1 MPYNEEFN
9 QEFNKRILR
18 GAQIIEKGIEP
29 KQLTHNSFEIPS
41 QSKDLNYI
49 VTCYANSWRCTCPDY
64 EFRHVTCKHI
74 HAVTLW
80 QKLSRKLEEDHKGK
94 SVFAPSLDIGIG
106 CKFCGSSDIIKYGK
120 KNGRQNFMCKSCARK
135 FVLNQGFEGMCY
147 DPRIV
152 ATTLDLYF
160 KGVSLRKISDH
171 LGQFYGLKIDHS
183 TIHRWIS
190 KYTDIIE
197 AYVAS
202 LEPEL
207 GNVWHTD
214 EMKVKIG
221 GEWRWLW
228 NVMDERT
235 RFQLVS
241 VITKTRE
248 VGDARKAFR
257 KSKEVGGKKPMLM
270 VTDGLASYRKAF
282 NSEFYDHHQN
292 SKHVADVGLQESLNN
307 VLERMH
313 GSIREREKVMR
324 GMKVDDTPILPMNQ
338 IYYNFIRP
346 HQALKGRTPAE
357 AAGVGINGENKWMG
371 LLKKSIK

>member
-9 QEFNKRILR
+9 QEYSKRLLR
-18 GAQIIEKGIEP
+18 GAQMIEKGIEP

-64 EFRHVTCKHI
+64 QFRHVTCKHI

-80 QKLSRKLEEDHKGK
+80 EKLSKKLNDERLGNAIVQISHSEEM
-94 SVFAPSLDIGIG
+94 I
-106 CKFCGSSDIIKYGK
+106 CKFCGSSEIIKYGK
-120 KNGRQNFMCKSCARK
+120 KNNKQNYKCKACSRR
-135 FVLNQGFEGMCY
+135 FVLNKGFEGMCY
-147 DPRIV
+147 DSRIV

-171 LGQFYGLKIDHS
+171 LRQFYGLKVDHS

-202 LEPEL
+202 LEPDL

-235 RFQLVS
+235 RFQF
-241 VITKTRE
+241 ITKTRE
-248 VGDARKAFR
+248 IQDAKKAFR

-270 VTDGLASYRKAF
+270 VTDGLASYKKAF
-282 NSEFYDHHQN
+282 NSEFYDHHQ
-292 SKHVADVGLQESLNN
+292 SCKHVADVGLQESLNN
-307 VLERMH
+307 ILERMH

-324 GMKVDDTPILPMNQ
+324 GLKVDDTPILPMNQ

-346 HQALKGRTPAE
+346 HMGLKGRTPAE
-357 AAGVGINGENKWMG
+357 AAGVGISGENRWAE
-371 LLKKSIK
+371 LLKRSTRR

>member
-9 QEFNKRILR
+9 QEYSKRLLR
-18 GAQIIEKGIEP
+18 GAQMIEKGIEP

-64 EFRHVTCKHI
+64 QFRHVTCKHI

-80 QKLSRKLEEDHKGK
+80 EKLSKKLNDERLGNAIVQISHSEEM
-94 SVFAPSLDIGIG
+94 I
-106 CKFCGSSDIIKYGK
+106 CKFCGSSEIIKYGK
-120 KNGRQNFMCKSCARK
+120 KNNKQNYKCKACSRR
-135 FVLNQGFEGMCY
+135 FVLNKGFEGMCY
-147 DPRIV
+147 DSRIV

-171 LGQFYGLKIDHS
+171 LRQFYGLKVDHS

-202 LEPEL
+202 LEPDL

-235 RFQLVS
+235 RFQF
-241 VITKTRE
+241 ITKTRE
-248 VGDARKAFR
+248 IQDAKKAFR

-270 VTDGLASYRKAF
+270 VTDGLASDKKAF
-282 NSEFYDHHQN
+282 NSEFYDHHQ
-292 SKHVADVGLQESLNN
+292 SCKHVADVGLQESLNN
-307 VLERMH
+307 ILERMH

-324 GMKVDDTPILPMNQ
+324 GLKVDDTPILPMNQ

-346 HQALKGRTPAE
+346 HMGLKGRTPAE
-357 AAGVGINGENKWMG
+357 AAGVGISGENRWAE
-371 LLKKSIK
+371 LLKRSTRR